1 MLLCFS
7 FSFPPNSPKVKS
19 NVYSRPETVEPLLP
33 PLPFLNQCWRF
44 YFIPL
49 FHQQTVKLLCWCLCS
64 ISVTLDER
72 PRPHQWTQ
80 LRSWRSFSWMYA
92 ALLPQGWITGSS
104 ALNTFK
110 RLRLTCSGFRCH
122 GDQSF
127 SNVSQHHC
135 IERTRWCG
143 PTWPRELWEGLTLLK
158 CWRVVRLCVKL
169 SWMTKGW
176 TSAAKPQYCQSPE
189 SRVQVPV
196 FVFDRVF

>member
-1 MLLCFS
+1 MLTF
-7 FSFPPNSPKVKS
+7 
-19 NVYSRPETVEPLLP
+19 
-33 PLPFLNQCWRF
+33 
-44 YFIPL
+44 L
-49 FHQQTVKLLCWCLCS
+49 FHPI
-64 ISVTLDER
+64 ISSADSKTAVLMLVF
-72 PRPHQWTQ
+72 HQCDSWWTTTSTSVNAAEIMALIQ
-80 LRSWRSFSWMYA
+80 LMWMYA

-196 FVFDRVF
+196 FVFDRD